1 MVWMWSS
8 CIFSTQG
15 DLPLLS
21 LSWELCMT
29 IWAFMTFLICV
40 GKSGSWILRAELFL
54 IELFMVWMWSSCIFS
69 TQGDLPLLS
78 LSWELCMTICIHN
91 TCLTWSLYLSRQFN
105 QAIPGTNPA
114 AKTIHCLYHSCEEVS
129 TFHHVNSVGIYIVSY
144 LVVNWLYAS
153 FFPRHIASGK
163 PNEALQSETMDRQWL
178 SRVNLNL
185 GMFSEV
191 NGTSLWRTLTYHMLC
206 VPSLVSVVEQQE
218 LSLYLWS
225 PKDTAPP

>member
-1 MVWMWSS
+1 
-8 CIFSTQG
+8 
-15 DLPLLS
+15 
-21 LSWELCMT
+21 
-29 IWAFMTFLICV
+29 
-40 GKSGSWILRAELFL
+40 
-54 IELFMVWMWSSCIFS
+54 MVWMWSSCIFS

-78 LSWELCMTICIHN
+78 LSWELCMTICSHN
-91 TCLTWSLYLSRQFN
+91 TCWTWGLYLSRQFN

-163 PNEALQSETMDRQWL
+163 PNEALQSETMDRQRL
-178 SRVNLNL
+178 SWVNLNL

-225 PKDTAPP
+225 PKRHCTSIVSVVFLLVGIEKKTWLISFFLDHGDRQLPWLLSLTMLRFLRDSEPTHLYW